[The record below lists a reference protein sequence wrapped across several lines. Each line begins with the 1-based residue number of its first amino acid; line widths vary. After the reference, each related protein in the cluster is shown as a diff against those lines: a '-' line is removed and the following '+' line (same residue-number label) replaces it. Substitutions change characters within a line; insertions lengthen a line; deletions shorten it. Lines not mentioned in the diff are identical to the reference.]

1 MSLAVFADAH
11 AELIA
16 TFGGPATYAPVAGGS
31 IPLQAMLDR
40 HTAEVGD
47 FGQTVAYRPSI
58 SVLTSAVP
66 LVTRGDVITFD
77 AEDTESWQVVRI
89 ADADD
94 MVTRLWV
101 EPA

>member
-11 AELIA
+11 AALIA
-16 TFGGPATYAPVAGGS
+16 TFGDPATYAPVAGGN

-66 LVTRGDVITFD
+66 RVTHGDVI
-77 AEDTESWQVVRI
+77 ALGAESWQVVRI

-101 EPA
+101 EAA